1 MKPLSKG
8 VVQEFQAAYAALRRA
23 EQDEA
28 QVALPYAAILPRGD
42 LRKPHGCDVWLSRRA
57 VPAASVQFARM
68 RAAWEMLPNAAREKA
83 HLILAL
89 ERAR

>member
-1 MKPLSKG
+1 MKPVSKG

-23 EQDEA
+23 AHEEA

-42 LRKPHGCDVWLSRRA
+42 LRKPLGCDVWLSRQA

-68 RAAWEMLPNAAREKA
+68 RAAWEMLPDTAREKA
-83 HLILAL
+83 HLILAV